1 MRKFAAVFLDLDHT
15 LVDTRRQYDVGLT
28 HTLQVLY
35 DNQVPET
42 WVERFLA
49 NHQALWAQY
58 DKREITMADL
68 RRERFLRAW
77 SDHGVHKTLA
87 DAAEF
92 QSVYD
97 ANFDNTL
104 FPYEETLDL
113 VSDLARDHRLGIVT
127 NGSPDLQQR
136 KLSAVGLAS
145 YFPEDTIIISERI
158 GMAKP
163 HPSVYQAAC
172 DALRIDASEAV
183 MIGDNYHA
191 DVEGAMA
198 FGMSAIWYVPDPVM
212 AHDAEEQLGKTPLT
226 TREQVLS
233 ALKQLESSRN

>member
-1 MRKFAAVFLDLDHT
+1 MRKFAVVFLDLDHT
-15 LVDTRRQYDVGLT
+15 LVDTRRQYNVGLG
-28 HTLQVLY
+28 HTLNILY
-35 DNQVPET
+35 NNQIPDT
-42 WVERFLA
+42 WVERFMA
-49 NHQALWAQY
+49 NHQALWTQY

-77 SDHGVHKTLA
+77 SDHGVHKTNA
-87 DAAEF
+87 DAEAF

-104 FPYEETLDL
+104 FPYEETLEL
-113 VSDLARDHRLGIVT
+113 VGDLARDHRLGIIT

-136 KLSAVGLAS
+136 KLNAVGLAS

-172 DALRIDASEAV
+172 DALRIDAEDAV

-191 DVEGAMA
+191 DVEGAEA
-198 FGMSAIWYVPDPVM
+198 FGMRAIWYVPDQEM
-212 AHDAEEQLGKTPLT
+212 AKEAQQQLGKVPLT
-226 TREQVLS
+226 TREQVMA
-233 ALKQLESSRN
+233 ALAQLESSRN